1 MSHLPKNGREMP
13 KVRLNGIGA
22 NILLN
27 VNDTLAFDNISDNQ
41 YLWSVYYYD
50 EYDRDTHNDIQPP
63 CSPLTGNRR
72 EHHRD

>member
-1 MSHLPKNGREMP
+1 MP
-13 KVRLNGIGA
+13 KMRLNGIGA

-50 EYDRDTHNDIQPP
+50 EYDCDTHNDIQP
-63 CSPLTGNRR
+63 S
-72 EHHRD
+72 